1 MSPAAIATAAVV
13 GVASLVAALNLW
25 IFLLRRTDRGHL
37 WLGVA
42 ALGVA
47 FTAAPTVLLYDATTA
62 TEAIAARRTLNL
74 GLLVHVVGFTR
85 FCEGL
90 LGVSLRGTERAS
102 VLGLGFLYLASFV
115 PGLTFSGEPVV
126 RPVLGGTYV
135 DAEAT
140 AFAGLVLLV
149 FVGVVVRIATVF
161 RRHARPQSPTWSGIP
176 TATAVWMACALAD
189 MASSMGLAEL
199 PSLFPVGQLG
209 FVVAFTGS
217 RIRHFVGAMTEVE
230 ARTGLLEHL
239 VTERTQALREKELQ
253 LARGEPFAAAGTLA
267 AGLAHEINNPVA
279 FVLAN
284 LNHLQS
290 LRKEG
295 GSQAEIDE
303 VLLETQE
310 GVARLH
316 AIVEELLR
324 LARSGGRRNE
334 PVDLAQVVTAALP
347 LVRHEAGPG
356 IRVEA
361 DLPRTPAVS
370 GDAGQLGQVV
380 LNLLQNA
387 IHALAGSG
395 RDGRVRVALRAMDG
409 HVELCVEDDGPGI
422 AAGDVTRV
430 FEPFFTTKP
439 QGQGTGLGLAVTRE
453 IVSRHGGDI
462 EVESRATGT
471 RFRVRLP
478 TRDEATPGNAGPS

>member
-1 MSPAAIATAAVV
+1 MAGVV
-13 GVASLVAALNLW
+13 GVASLTAALNLW
-25 IFLLRRTDRGHL
+25 IFLLRRADRGHL

-42 ALGVA
+42 TLGVA
-47 FTAAPTVLLYDATTA
+47 ATAGPTFLLYDASTA
-62 TEAIAARRTLNL
+62 AEAIAIRRTLAL
-74 GLLVHVVGFTR
+74 GLVIHVVGFTR

-90 LGVSLRGTERAS
+90 LGVSLRGTERTCVAA
-102 VLGLGFLYLASFV
+102 LGFLAVASFV
-115 PGLTFSGEPVV
+115 PGLTFSGEPML
-126 RPVLGGTYV
+126 RTVLGAPYV

-140 AFAGLVLLV
+140 ALGGVVLLV
-149 FVGVVVRIATVF
+149 FVGALVRIATVF
-161 RRHARPQSPTWSGIP
+161 RRHAARRAAVWRGIP
-176 TATAVWMACALAD
+176 AAAALWMGCALAD
-189 MASSMGLAEL
+189 MASSAGLADL

-217 RIRHFVGAMTEVE
+217 RIRHFVDAMTEIE
-230 ARTGLLEHL
+230 ARTALLERL
-239 VTERTQALREKELQ
+239 VRERTLALREKELQ
-253 LARGEPFAAAGTLA
+253 LAWGEPFAAAGTLA

-284 LNHLQS
+284 LNHLLS

-295 GSQAEIDE
+295 GSRAEIDE

-310 GVARLH
+310 GVARLDG
-316 AIVEELLR
+316 IVEELLR
-324 LARSGGRRNE
+324 LARRDQRRDG

-347 LVRHEAGPG
+347 LVRHEARPG

-361 DLPRTPAVS
+361 DLSPAPPVS

-380 LNLLQNA
+380 LNLLKNA
-387 IHALAGSG
+387 IHALAESG
-395 RDGRVRVALRAMDG
+395 RDGQVRVTLRASDG
-409 HVELCVEDDGPGI
+409 HVELGVEDEGPGI
-422 AAGDVTRV
+422 AEADVPRV

-453 IVSRHGGDI
+453 IVNRHGGTI
-462 EVESRATGT
+462 EVESDASGT

-478 TRDEATPGNAGPS
+478 AREAEPGAGGAS